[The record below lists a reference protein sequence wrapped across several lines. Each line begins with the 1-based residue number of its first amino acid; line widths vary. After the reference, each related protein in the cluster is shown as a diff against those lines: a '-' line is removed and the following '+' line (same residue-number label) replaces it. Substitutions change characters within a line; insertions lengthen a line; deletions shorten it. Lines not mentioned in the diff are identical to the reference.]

1 MLITYVVYFAMCFL
15 IGYLGRNRRLGAVA
29 YFLLS
34 LLLSPIIGA
43 VIVIASGPKKTPA
56 SDAS

>member
-1 MLITYVVYFAMCFL
+1 MEITFILYFGLCAW
-15 IGYLGRNRRLGAVA
+15 IGYLGRNRRFGAVA

-34 LLLSPIIGA
+34 LLLSPLIGA
-43 VIVIASGPKKTPA
+43 VIVVASGPKKTPS